1 MIPAPYTTLAISL
14 GLGLLVGL
22 QRERGAD
29 RVAGVRTF
37 ALITLLGTVSAMLS
51 HQLGAWVVV
60 AALLA
65 VVVTTAVATI
75 FQLLAGSDDVGIT
88 TEIAIVLMFAIGVL
102 LELGDPIV
110 GVVLGGAVAVLLQ
123 LKGPLH
129 RLIDRLADKDVR
141 AIFQFV
147 LLTLVILPVVPDETF
162 GPYDVLNPRNIWLM
176 VVLVTGMSLGG
187 YLAYKLLGSGTS
199 TLLGGLIGGLI
210 SSTAATASYSKR
222 AGGGSAAL
230 RSIVAAIMLA
240 TAVMYARVIVEMS
253 IAAPGAIWSLVWP
266 IVILAGATLAISLGV
281 WVTVMRAPVKLP
293 EQENPTE
300 LKAALIFALI
310 YAAVL
315 LLVAWARDMVG
326 DSGTYIVAAV
336 SGVADMDA
344 ITLSTARLVQNDQL
358 EPSTAWRAVIV
369 GSIANMAFKTGIAAW
384 LGGSRLGLALG
395 AAFLGSAL
403 VGLALILLW

>member
-210 SSTAATASYSKR
+210 SSTAATASYAKR

-253 IAAPGAIWSLVWP
+253 IAAPSAIWSLVWP

-384 LGGSRLGLALG
+384 LGGRRLALALG
-395 AAFLGSAL
+395 AAFAGAAI
-403 VGLALILLW
+403 VGAGLILLW

>member
-253 IAAPGAIWSLVWP
+253 IAAPSAIWSLVWP

-300 LKAALIFALI
+300 LKAALIFALL

-344 ITLSTARLVQNDQL
+344 ITLSTSRLVQNDQL